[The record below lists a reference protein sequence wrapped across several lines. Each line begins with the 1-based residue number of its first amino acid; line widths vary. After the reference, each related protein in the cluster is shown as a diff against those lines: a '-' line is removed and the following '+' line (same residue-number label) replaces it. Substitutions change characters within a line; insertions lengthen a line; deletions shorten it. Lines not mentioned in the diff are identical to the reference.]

1 MPTEMN
7 EETTTQEAPEVETPV
22 VPNPHAAPAQVEAA
36 NTDQNNTL
44 ITTSVNFGVQ
54 MRAMTTTDGL
64 AVSEEIAKAVVR
76 VNPDQSEQVIA
87 TVGKRYELVDHRTC
101 IRDFAEQL
109 TTAGYN
115 TTVTHKVFRSG
126 ARIYSNFNINTPL
139 VVQGPN
145 NTQKSANPFLTLTT
159 SHDGS
164 LKVGFMVGAVV
175 DGLRIYG
182 RKHMSLTAK
191 HLSGTRL
198 DQVMGQISQALEAFQ
213 SEVIPLWSRAT
224 LTAVSNDRAEDILK
238 RAVKK
243 NVISQRRIDSW
254 GEGHTF
260 NTYWDMYKKIVE
272 TVSVESK
279 TGNEEGSINR
289 NRDANDFFLKELA
302 RI

>member
-1 MPTEMN
+1 MPTETN
-7 EETTTQEAPEVETPV
+7 EETTTQDTPEVETPA
-22 VPNPHAAPAQVEAA
+22 VPNPQVAPAQ
-36 NTDQNNTL
+36 TDQANNAQNGNL
-44 ITTSVNFGVQ
+44 ITPSVNFGVQ
-54 MRAMTTTDGL
+54 MRTMTTTDGL
-64 AVSEEIAKAVVR
+64 AVSEDIAKAVVR
-76 VNPDQSEQVIA
+76 INPDQSEQVIA

-109 TTAGYN
+109 RESNYN

-139 VVQGPN
+139 TVQGPN

-198 DQVMGQISQALEAFQ
+198 DQVMGQVTQALTAFRE
-213 SEVIPLWSRAT
+213 EVIPLWSRAT

-243 NVISQRRIDSW
+243 NIISQRRVDSW

-260 NTYWDMYKKIVE
+260 NTYWDMYKKVVE

-302 RI
+302 KI